1 MAGREKKYTPK
12 SLREAVDRYFLSICR
27 TAPVTEQVPTGELD
41 ERGHK
46 IYETQPVMND
56 LGEIMLR
63 KEYVIPPT
71 VSGLCEYLGIHR
83 ATWNRY
89 CDAESHPEFCDTTT
103 RARGRMRAYL
113 EEQLLT
119 RKDVRGIIFDLQNNY
134 GYAEKREVELGS
146 RAAQAMGGTLP
157 VEERTELLK
166 LLRKEMEETET
177 VTEKDDHED
186 ADGQGD

>member
-1 MAGREKKYTPK
+1 MAGREKKYTAK
-12 SLREAVDRYFLSICR
+12 ALREKVEEYFASISR

-41 ERGHK
+41 EHGHK
-46 IYETQPVMND
+46 IFELQPVMND
-56 LGEIMLR
+56 LNEIMLR
-63 KEYVIPPT
+63 KEFIIPPT

-89 CDAESHPEFCDTTT
+89 CDPDLHPEFCDTTT

-134 GYAEKREVELGS
+134 GYTEKREVELG
-146 RAAQAMGGTLP
+146 RETQKVLGGKLAP
-157 VEERTELLK
+157 EEREELLS
-166 LLRKEMEETET
+166 LLQAEIKS
-177 VTEKDDHED
+177 D
-186 ADGQGD
+186 ADTGSDGAGD

>member
-1 MAGREKKYTPK
+1 MPGRETKYKTNK
-12 SLREAVDRYFLSICR
+12 ALRDAVEKYFNSISR
-27 TAPVTEQVPTGELD
+27 TAPVTEKVPTGELD
-41 ERGHK
+41 ERGHM
-46 IYETQPVMND
+46 IFETQPVMND

-83 ATWNRY
+83 STWANY
-89 CDAESHPEFCDTTT
+89 CDQEKHPEFFDTTT

-134 GYAEKREVELGS
+134 GYSEKREVELGT
-146 RAAQAMGGTLP
+146 RATAAIGSVGLP
-157 VEERTELLK
+157 AEERAELLAI
-166 LLRKEMEETET
+166 LKEEAEN
-177 VTEKDDHED
+177 DANYQG
-186 ADGQGD
+186 ADGAGD